1 MKRIMTILMTIGI
14 IGCLTI
20 FTAACAKKQ
29 VKTEEQV
36 KSAEVSP
43 ARPAEEK
50 KAVDEE
56 ALKRAEAERL
66 AKLREQERDMK
77 LRREIQEFES
87 ERIYFDFDKSNLK
100 PEAQTNLKRK
110 AEWLSANIQFSIVI
124 EGNCDERGT
133 SEYNL
138 ALGERRANAAKTF
151 LTSMGVSEIRISAIS
166 YGEERPADPGHNEEA
181 WAKNRRD
188 EFKVK

>member
-1 MKRIMTILMTIGI
+1 
-14 IGCLTI
+14 
-20 FTAACAKKQ
+20 
-29 VKTEEQV
+29 
-36 KSAEVSP
+36 
-43 ARPAEEK
+43 
-50 KAVDEE
+50 
-56 ALKRAEAERL
+56 
-66 AKLREQERDMK
+66 MK

-87 ERIYFDFDKSNLK
+87 ERIYFDFDRSNLK

-110 AEWLSANIQFSIVI
+110 AEWLRANIQFSIVI